1 MTPTDAITAP
11 GRALLAHAGSTI
23 FGPQWQCELATAL
36 GRTDRTVRY
45 WLAGNPIP
53 PRVWPQL
60 AAIARD
66 RGAELAGLTK
76 MLSTLTPEGTPP

>member
-1 MTPTDAITAP
+1 MTPTDATTAP

-23 FGPQWQCELATAL
+23 FGPQWQCELAQAL
-36 GRTDRTVRY
+36 GRSDRTVRY
-45 WLAGNPIP
+45 WLAGTVRIP
-53 PRVWPQL
+53 ASTWPQL

-76 MLSTLTPEGTPP
+76 MLSTLERNPP